1 MKKTAFFFILNLTAC
16 NYYSIQNEYK
26 EDVRAGY
33 VIIKS
38 GQCLEFFD
46 LPVLGDFPLKFRYKD
61 HQLMSDKLYKPG
73 HYKVSKQAEIL
84 KQKQPC
90 DLDPVRKK
98 DHLEA
103 VNQKKA
109 KENSSPAKNDE
120 KLENNNKS
128 QTETNA
134 GADNRGPIK
143 PSNPSSEKKKESQE
157 PKTKDK
163 TKKQDIDE
171 IEVILI

>member
-46 LPVLGDFPLKFRYKD
+46 LPFLGDFPLKFRYKD

-84 KQKQPC
+84 KEKQPC

-103 VNQKKA
+103 VNPEKN
-109 KENSSPAKNDE
+109 KENSNSAKNGARLDDKSHTE
-120 KLENNNKS
+120 EN
-128 QTETNA
+128 T
-134 GADNRGPIK
+134 GADNKVPVK
-143 PSNPSSEKKKESQE
+143 PLNPSSEEKKSQ
-157 PKTKDK
+157 KFKDK